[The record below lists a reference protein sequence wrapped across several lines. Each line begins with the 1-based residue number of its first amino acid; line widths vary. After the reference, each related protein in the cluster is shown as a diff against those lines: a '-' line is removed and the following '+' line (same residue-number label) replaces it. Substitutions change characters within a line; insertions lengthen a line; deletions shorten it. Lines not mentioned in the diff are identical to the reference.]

1 MGTVTIGAGSA
12 GKAGSVVLDNTAP
25 SIASAVSDKTSLRN
39 GESLTLTVEA
49 EAGTTV
55 TADVSAL
62 DTTQAT
68 TVAVAESATAGTY
81 SAEITISSDTAA
93 ESGNKKIVVTATD
106 LAGNSSTAEVEIAL
120 TTYSA
125 FDLVI
130 PKGIGLIHVPL
141 SVTEVNSEKKTIT
154 TIADLYDAIG
164 DDKAH

>member
-1 MGTVTIGAGSA
+1 MGGAGSES
-12 GKAGSVVLDNTAP
+12 KAGSVVVDNTAP
-25 SIASAVSDKTSLRN
+25 SIASATSDKTSLRN

-68 TVAVAESATAGTY
+68 AVAVAESATAGTY
-81 SAEITISSDTAA
+81 SADITISSDTTA
-93 ESGNKKIVVTATD
+93 ESGDKKIVVTATD

-130 PKGIGLIHVPL
+130 QNRTKRG
-141 SVTEVNSEKKTIT
+141 EQ
-154 TIADLYDAIG
+154 
-164 DDKAH
+164 